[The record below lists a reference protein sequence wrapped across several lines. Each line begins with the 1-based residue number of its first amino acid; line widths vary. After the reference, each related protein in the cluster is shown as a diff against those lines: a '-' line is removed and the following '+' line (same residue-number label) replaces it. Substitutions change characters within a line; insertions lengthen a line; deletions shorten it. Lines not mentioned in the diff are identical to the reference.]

1 MLLNVSGFKI
11 YKLKQYQ
18 HRTKHRHDAG
28 YSGRITQSGRIYI
41 QRNWYTT
48 ISTKN
53 AYIVGCQNMGTTPAS
68 IHLHFSVYNRTGQKV
83 NTFIQST
90 SRLLPGKSCE
100 IPFDL
105 TIDKAYVKLEGV
117 EVYREGEGSAYTP
130 VMRAIPP
137 MIGIKASLAAL
148 LLCFVSA
155 MALTEPHVSNAP
167 SVLLPLIAIITLT
180 MTILNR
186 TPIWFMFIFLV
197 LVPFSG
203 YKPEMSTGIFAVAI
217 GYLFLVWNKRG
228 SLKDF
233 LCPYSTPWLLV

>member
-11 YKLKQYQ
+11 YKAKQYQ
-18 HRTKHRHDAG
+18 HRTKVRHDAG
-28 YSGRITQSGRIYI
+28 YTGRITQSGRIYI
-41 QRNWYTT
+41 QKNWYST

-53 AYIVGCQNMGTTPAS
+53 AYIVGCQNTGTTPAS

-83 NTFIQST
+83 NTFIQS
-90 SRLLPGKSCE
+90 SSSILPGQSCE

-105 TIDKAYVKLEGV
+105 TIDKANVKLEGV
-117 EVYREGEGSAYTP
+117 EVYRDGAAPAYTP
-130 VMRAIPP
+130 VRSAIPS
-137 MIGIKASLAAL
+137 IISIKASLAAL
-148 LLCFVSA
+148 LLSFVAA
-155 MALTEPHVSNAP
+155 MALTEPHVPNAP
-167 SVLLPLIAIITLT
+167 SVLLPLIAIISLT

-186 TPIWFMFIFLV
+186 TPIWLMFIFLI

-203 YKPEMSTGIFAVAI
+203 YTLELRAGIFAVAI

-233 LCPYSTPWLLV
+233 LCPYSTPWSLV